1 MLLIFDLFKFISFW
15 RNLILLFFTFLMILL
30 ISFGACQV
38 VLVIK
43 NLSVSVGDIRDPGS
57 IPGLGKS
64 SGGGNG
70 NPLQYTCLEN
80 PMDRRAQRGYSP
92 WGRKELDRAEQL
104 TLPLFSPTGKY
115 VQCLV
120 ITSKGK
126 EFKE

>member
-80 PMDRRAQRGYSP
+80 PMDRRACWATVHKVTKS
-92 WGRKELDRAEQL
+92 
-104 TLPLFSPTGKY
+104 
-115 VQCLV
+115 
-120 ITSKGK
+120 
-126 EFKE
+126 